1 MIFYT
6 YKALKTRIL
15 SYKCNQFMLAIS
27 TAVAIGGC
35 SAVEQIV
42 DNQQPIQGKP
52 NVVFILVD
60 DMGYGELGSYG
71 QKIMRTPNLDEMA
84 KEGMKFNQFY
94 AGSAV
99 CAPSRASLMTGK
111 HTGHSQVR
119 GNYDMGGGF
128 DDETELGQMPLKP
141 NSTTIATVMKDAGY
155 VTAAIGKWGL
165 GGAKSEG
172 VPNKQGFDYFFG
184 YLDQKQ
190 AHNHTPTHLWLNA
203 QWHKLD
209 NEPFKMHHLK
219 LKDFDYDDAKSYQR
233 FKRDDFA
240 QQHLNE
246 AALKFIES
254 NKNRP
259 FFLYLSYAMPH
270 AALQAPDE
278 EIEQYYFDVDPPSK
292 EGYYMPTHKP
302 RATRAAMVSYTDKH
316 IGQIFA
322 KLKEQGLDENT
333 LVIFTSDNGATPEGG
348 ADMKFFNTN
357 GPLKGYK
364 RQLYEGGIRMPTIAR
379 WPGKV
384 KAGSES
390 DHIGAFWDVLPT
402 LADLSGQ
409 KKPQDT
415 DGISFKATLLG
426 KKQIEHD
433 YLYWEFPHN
442 KKPAQAIRDGKWK
455 VIRLFKGHRS
465 SGYKEKVELYDLST
479 DLGEKKN
486 LARQYPELV
495 KKYTQ
500 LMDESRTRSDVER
513 WNFD

>member
-1 MIFYT
+1 MF
-6 YKALKTRIL
+6 KF
-15 SYKCNQFMLAIS
+15 NQLVLAVFTSIAIS
-27 TAVAIGGC
+27 SCTL
-35 SAVEQIV
+35 
-42 DNQQPIQGKP
+42 NQQTQTSQRDSIEKP
-52 NVVFILVD
+52 NVIFILVD

-71 QKIMRTPNLDEMA
+71 QKIISTPNLDNMA

-111 HTGHSQVR
+111 HTGNSQIR
-119 GNYDMGGGF
+119 GNYDLGGSF
-128 DDETELGQMPLKP
+128 DDAKEYGQIPLRP
-141 NSTTIATVMKDAGY
+141 GTATLATVMKDAGY
-155 VTAAIGKWGL
+155 ATAVIGKWGL
-165 GGAKSEG
+165 GGPNTVG
-172 VPNKQGFDYFFG
+172 IPNKQGFDYFFG

-190 AHNHTPTHLWLNA
+190 AHNHTPTHLWRNT

-209 NEPFKMHHLK
+209 NAPFKMHHLK
-219 LKDFDYDDAKSYQR
+219 LENFDYDNASSYQR

-240 QQHLNE
+240 QQHLNQ
-246 AALKFIES
+246 AALDFIEG
-254 NKNRP
+254 NKDNP

-278 EIEQYYFDVDPPSK
+278 EIEKYYFEVDPPSK

-316 IGQIFA
+316 IGQVLA
-322 KLKEQGLDENT
+322 KLKEQGLDDNT

-348 ADMKFFNTN
+348 ADMKFFDVN

-364 RQLYEGGIRMPTIAR
+364 RQLYEGGIRMPTIAW

-402 LADLSGQ
+402 LADISGQ
-409 KKPQDT
+409 DIPKDT
-415 DGISFKATLLG
+415 DGISFKATFLG
-426 KKQIEHD
+426 QEQAEHE
-433 YLYWEFPHN
+433 YLYWEFPQG
-442 KKPAQAIRDGKWK
+442 KQPAQAIRDGKWK
-455 VIRLFKGHRS
+455 SIRLFKGDRIA
-465 SGYKEKVELYDLST
+465 GYQERIELYDLST
-479 DLGEKKN
+479 DLGESKN
-486 LARQYPELV
+486 LANQYPDLV
-495 KKYTQ
+495 KKYAK
-500 LMDESRTRSDVER
+500 LMDKSRSRSDIDR